1 MMKLC
6 LVGLLLFASQ
16 SHGQVSDPMNVPRDT
31 LAAVGEIAGSDN
43 LFGQFQNESDDL
55 QLLDDLTWR
64 QEHPYDLNTI
74 TKEELASIPG
84 ITPFDVATFIG
95 FRDVVRKFTTVEQ
108 LRMMK
113 GIGDELYE
121 KLSPYV
127 TVKKEVNLVE
137 LRSRT
142 SRDLQPRR
150 GDLDRMFVGSSV
162 KTYSRLSMAAGDI
175 QAGALFEKDGG
186 EPISNGF
193 VSGYAAVKDLAVL
206 SQVLIGD
213 YNVAAGQGLVLWRGT
228 SFGKGS
234 EAVAVAKKSGLGV
247 QPYRSTDEFNF
258 FRGIAGSSS
267 FGLGF
272 GRFEATAFFSRRILD
287 ATIDNETVSSFYEEG
302 YFRTENELQKQKA
315 LVEQVA
321 GGRLQVVGANGW
333 SVGST
338 FFRSTF
344 DKPLISNRAYEFAG
358 KEQSVVGF
366 DAAVTMGSISAF
378 GEIARSGDRAVA
390 GVIGTILNISG
401 KSNIALAYR
410 DYAPAF
416 NNFHASGF
424 GERSET
430 KNERGFYFGVDVQ
443 TLRWLKLSGYVDH
456 FKFPWRTYSDPLPT
470 SGHEILAQAD
480 AVASSRLNLSA
491 RLAHKS
497 IEGTEA
503 DVDPFGRETRP
514 IVNRVQDKYRLTVSY
529 KATPRV
535 HVKGR
540 LEFTAVDHGQI
551 QKREQGYLLFQDIRY
566 EISKRFS
573 IQARLIFFE
582 TDSYDSRLYEYEND
596 LRGVFSN
603 PALYGKGRRWYLV
616 VHYNIASM
624 LKLSAKYAE
633 TQKEAVTSMG
643 SGVSEVM
650 GDLDNRLSLQL
661 DIVL

>member
-6 LVGLLLFASQ
+6 FVGLLLFASQ
-16 SHGQVSDPMNVPRDT
+16 SHGQVSDPMNVARDT
-31 LAAVGEIAGSDN
+31 LTVADEIAGSDD
-43 LFGQFQNESDDL
+43 LFDRFQNESDNL

-84 ITPFDVATFIG
+84 ITPFDVVTLIE
-95 FRDVVRKFTTVEQ
+95 FRDNVKKFTSVDQ
-108 LRMMK
+108 LRVIK
-113 GIGDELYE
+113 GIGDELRQ
-121 KLSPYV
+121 KLSAYV
-127 TVKKEVNLVE
+127 TVKNEASLAE

-150 GDLDRMFVGSSV
+150 GDLDRMFVGSSI
-162 KTYSRLSMAAGDI
+162 KTYSRLSLAAGDI

-186 EPISNGF
+186 EPISKGF
-193 VSGYAAVKDLAVL
+193 VSGYATVRDLGVL

-213 YNVAAGQGLVLWRGT
+213 FNVAAGQGLVLWRGT

-234 EAVAVAKKSGLGV
+234 EAVSVAKKSGLGV
-247 QPYRSTDEFNF
+247 QPYRSSDEFNF
-258 FRGIAGSSS
+258 FRGVAASSS
-267 FGLGF
+267 LGLGF
-272 GRFEATAFFSRRILD
+272 GKLEATAFFSRRSLD
-287 ATIDNETVSSFYEEG
+287 ATVDNETVSSFYEEG
-302 YFRTENELQKQKA
+302 YFRTQNELQKQKA

-338 FFRSTF
+338 LFRSTF
-344 DKPLISNRAYEFAG
+344 DKPLISNRTYEFAG
-358 KEQSVVGF
+358 QEQSVVGL
-366 DAAVTMGSISAF
+366 DAAATMGSLSAF
-378 GEIARSGDRAVA
+378 GEIARSGDKAVA
-390 GVIGTILNISG
+390 GVVGTILNIG
-401 KSNIALAYR
+401 GRSNIALAYR
-410 DYAPAF
+410 DYGPAF

-443 TLRWLKLSGYVDH
+443 ASRWLKLSGYVDH

-480 AVASSRLNLSA
+480 AVASSKLNLST
-491 RLAHKS
+491 RFAHKS
-497 IEGTEA
+497 IEGADA
-503 DVDPFGRETRP
+503 DVDPYGRETRP

-540 LEFTAVDHGQI
+540 LEFTSVDQL
-551 QKREQGYLLFQDIRY
+551 QKREQGYLLFQDVRY
-566 EISKRFS
+566 GISRSFS
-573 IQARLIFFE
+573 IQARLIFFQ

-616 VHYNIASM
+616 VHYNIASL

-633 TQKEAVTSMG
+633 TQKEGVTSMG
-643 SGVSEVM
+643 SGVSEIM

-661 DIVL
+661 DIML